1 MGLQS
6 GFDRR
11 YLFSFASIVV
21 GTALAWGLLFVFWPA
36 ASPGVTG
43 AGDRLVLTAGLL
55 VWPALMLLIMVSAVA
70 LTRLATAA
78 FDPFKDEESS
88 FQLRSQRALTNS
100 VEQTAIF
107 VPALLAAAVL
117 ADPGDIRFAGV
128 MTALFCAAR
137 GLFWAGYVISS
148 LYRAP
153 GMIMTL
159 NINVAVV
166 VYAVY
171 RAVQ

>member
-1 MGLQS
+1 MGLLA

-11 YLFSFASIVV
+11 YLSSLAGVAI

-36 ASPGVTG
+36 ASRGVSG
-43 AGDRLVLTAGLL
+43 AGDRLVLAVGLM
-55 VWPALMLLIMVSAVA
+55 VWPALLLLVMVFAVA

-78 FDPFKDEESS
+78 FDPLKDRESS
-88 FQLRSQRALTNS
+88 FQIRAQRALTNS

-117 ADPGDIRFAGV
+117 GDPADIRFAGI
-128 MTALFCAAR
+128 MTALFCVAR
-137 GLFWAGYVISS
+137 GLFWVGYVINS

-153 GMIMTL
+153 GMVMTL

-171 RAVQ
+171 RAMQ

>member
-1 MGLQS
+1 MGRQA

-11 YLFSFASIVV
+11 YLFSLAGVVV
-21 GTALAWGLLFVFWPA
+21 GTALAWGLLFAFWPA
-36 ASPGVTG
+36 AYPGVLG
-43 AGDRLVLTAGLL
+43 AGDRLVLAAGLL
-55 VWPALMLLIMVSAVA
+55 VWPALLLLVMVFAVA
-70 LTRLATAA
+70 FTRLATAA
-78 FDPFKDEESS
+78 FDPLNDPENW
-88 FQLRSQRALTNS
+88 FQRRAQRALTNS
-100 VEQTAIF
+100 IEQTAIF

-117 ADPGDIRFAGV
+117 ADPADIRFAGV
-128 MTALFCAAR
+128 MSALFCVAR
-137 GLFWAGYVISS
+137 VLFWVGYVINP

-159 NINVAVV
+159 NINIAVV